1 MELSDKERDYE
12 VDIDIN
18 YLTSDFDENLVDE
31 QQDENADS
39 FGSDIQF
46 E

>member
-1 MELSDKERDYE
+1 MEISNKERDYE

-18 YLTSDFDENLVDE
+18 YLTNDFDENLVDE

-39 FGSDIQF
+39 FGSEIIF

>member
-1 MELSDKERDYE
+1 MEISDKERDYE

-18 YLTSDFDENLVDE
+18 YLTSDYDDNLVDE

-39 FGSDIQF
+39 FGDDFIL